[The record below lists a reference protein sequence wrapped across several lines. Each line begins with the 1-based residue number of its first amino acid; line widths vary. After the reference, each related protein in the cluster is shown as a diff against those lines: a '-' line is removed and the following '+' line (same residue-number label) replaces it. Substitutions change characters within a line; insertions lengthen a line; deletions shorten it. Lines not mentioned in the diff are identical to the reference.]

1 MFCFIYWC
9 HLLFICFDLCGDN
22 LYNHTCYFLVRKLN
36 WKIIENCF
44 FLWVYF
50 FFIKI
55 DYIKIFSQ
63 YVPKTNEKQCHHT
76 YNGCVFIDPCHYFFL
91 DMTIF
96 DSFLNII
103 IFNPILLSQY
113 SRDRKKT
120 DQLKKDALNY
130 IELPQYNVKC

>member
-1 MFCFIYWC
+1 M
-9 HLLFICFDLCGDN
+9 LFFGKKIKLKN
-22 LYNHTCYFLVRKLN
+22 NRKL
-36 WKIIENCF
+36 F
-44 FLWVYF
+44 FLWVYLF
-50 FFIKI
+50 FFYQNWLHK
-55 DYIKIFSQ
+55 YIFSQ
-63 YVPKTNEKQCHHT
+63 YVSKTNEKQCIHT

>member
-1 MFCFIYWC
+1 
-9 HLLFICFDLCGDN
+9 
-22 LYNHTCYFLVRKLN
+22 
-36 WKIIENCF
+36 
-44 FLWVYF
+44 
-50 FFIKI
+50 
-55 DYIKIFSQ
+55 
-63 YVPKTNEKQCHHT
+63 
-76 YNGCVFIDPCHYFFL
+76 
-91 DMTIF
+91 MTIF

>member
-1 MFCFIYWC
+1 MLFFGKKIK
-9 HLLFICFDLCGDN
+9 LKNNRKLFFFVSLFI
-22 LYNHTCYFLVRKLN
+22 
-36 WKIIENCF
+36 
-44 FLWVYF
+44 F

-96 DSFLNII
+96 DSFLN
-103 IFNPILLSQY
+103 
-113 SRDRKKT
+113 
-120 DQLKKDALNY
+120 NY
-130 IELPQYNVKC
+130 F